1 MISKN
6 TLRSLVSRAL
16 ASAVRRT
23 GKRSKSRN
31 SGVEQLETRAL
42 LAVFTVTSTAD
53 ANAGSLRQAI
63 IDANAAAGPD
73 QIVFAPSTNG
83 TEFDLTTGQMTITET
98 VTITGNG
105 AGNTIVDAQQNS
117 RIFDITSTAGNV
129 TINNLTLKNGR
140 TTGNNPDSSTTTH
153 SGGAIRS
160 ASSGT
165 LTISGSALIENS
177 TTGTRADGGAIR
189 SQSGPIVILDSTLEG
204 NSTVGLQ
211 STGGAIFSRA
221 GAVSIGRSTLS
232 GNSTGGNSAAG
243 GAIFTYDLSAALTIS
258 QSTLSANS
266 TAGTLSEGGAFLTVF
281 GPVLVSQ
288 STLTLNNAASSA
300 GGAIFSYS
308 SQLTINNSIVAGNT
322 DNGTAPDVRKSPSD
336 ALSVSASLIGRNN
349 GTDLTATGTS
359 NPVPGNNFIGGNS
372 VGTAIDPL
380 LGPLRLNGG
389 LTKNHA
395 LLTGSLAIDW
405 AAAILALDPLNGNAA
420 LTHDQRGV
428 PFVRDSNGFVDMGA
442 HERHV
447 FNAPIVVSTATDEL
461 DGDLTSGDLSL
472 REAITLANGS
482 PGVNTI
488 TFAASTMGSP
498 FRLSLGQL
506 EIQDTLN
513 ITGNG
518 IENTVIDGQ
527 QLSRILEIT
536 GTAGDVTLS
545 GLTLQNGR
553 TTGNHVLFGP
563 PTHHGGAIRSLTT
576 GTLTISDSLVSQNS
590 TTGTGAAGGAIFHD
604 QGALSVVRSTL
615 SGNTT
620 ANAAGGAILSYTG
633 TTTVRESTLFG
644 NSTSGSYAP
653 GGAIFSIGGSINVLQ
668 STISGN
674 STTGSNA
681 HGAGLYSSYGGILVV
696 QSTITQNTAVA
707 GEGGGIFRDAGSG
720 DINIRN
726 SIIAGNTDN
735 NTASDIRKPG
745 TASLL
750 VSGSLIGRS
759 NGTNLTPT
767 TGSTKDGNGNFVGG
781 LTDAT
786 KINPQLGSLRIN
798 GGATRTHAL
807 LPGSLAIDNGS
818 NSEAIDPINGANIPF
833 TTDQRGVLVPRI
845 TNTTVDMGAYELL
858 TVASPIIVSA
868 VLDEVDT
875 NLGTGNLSL
884 REAIILA
891 NASPGA
897 DTITFASSLDGN
909 ELDLTLGHMTIT
921 DPVTITG
928 RGLSNTII
936 DAQQMSRVFD
946 ITTTAGNVQLNG
958 MTLKQGRTTSNNVSP
973 FGGPVNNGGAI
984 RSLTTGTLT
993 ISDSLLTG
1001 NSTVGDI
1008 AFGGAVFHDGGSL
1021 VVVRSTLSGNTTA
1034 GAGAIGGAIGTYGGT
1049 TIIRNST
1056 LSGNS
1061 TTGGNAGGGAI
1072 GLTGGSLTIVQSTV
1086 SGNTTAQA
1094 DSHGAGIYSGLEVTI
1109 TQSTITLN
1117 NAQLATGG
1125 GLYTV
1130 SGTSSIRNSIIAENY
1145 SSSSYDISQQVGATL
1160 NISGSL
1166 IGRSDG
1172 TTLTPTTGLTPDAN
1186 GNLIGG
1192 PTDSG
1197 RINPLLGPLENQGG
1211 STEVHVP
1218 NVVSPVINAGRNVNA
1233 VDPSNSNALISGDQ
1247 RGFPNLRIA
1256 DGIVDMGAFE
1266 LQIGAIVVSSNGDD
1280 LDNIT
1285 SPGNLSLREAVTVAN
1300 TRPFLTNIITFS
1312 SSTNS
1317 AELDLNNGQI
1327 AINVPMTITGNGSG
1341 NTVIN
1346 AHQLSRIFFVTESA
1360 NSFTL
1365 NNVTLK
1371 NGRTTASNSSGGA
1384 IRTES
1389 AFTGPVTINN
1399 SVLTGNSTAGIYSGG
1414 GAVYGLGAVLTISR
1428 STLNG
1433 NSTSG
1438 NSSVGG
1444 AVVGRSITIRESTFS
1459 GNSTSGNFSTGGAV
1473 FASFQTLVISQ
1484 STFSGNSVTGLS
1496 SGGAIALQQSGIL
1509 VLSQSTL
1516 TQNSAP
1522 LGEGGAIVTSSAAV
1536 TIRNS
1541 IIAGNASNAS
1551 PSSTDIKINSSTAPV
1566 ITNSLIGR
1574 SDGTTLTPTVGTTPN
1589 ANGNFIGGIT
1599 DATKIS
1605 PLLAPLGNNGGPTL
1619 THPLQTG
1626 SLALNRGSNASAVDV
1641 TNGNVALTTDQR
1653 GAGFARITAGTV
1665 DMGAFES
1672 TVLNGTSGTDA
1683 FVLTYSSTT
1692 TTGTVNVTVSTNG
1705 GPATSLGTF
1714 SMTLPLALD
1723 GLGGTDSVR
1732 IVGTTGDDTITVN
1745 SSTGLIVNGSSLT
1758 VSNIETRT
1766 LAGAAGSDVY
1776 RFDADTALGLW
1787 TLAESGVG
1795 IDTVDFSPTTTV
1807 GLSMNM
1813 AFGGVQAV
1821 HGTNLSLSLGSGV
1834 TIENATGGSG
1844 ADNLIGNGLNNT
1856 LRGGPGNDMLNGA
1869 LGNDFLFGGANNDT
1883 YLFGAA
1889 SVAEADEVSENV
1901 NEGIDTLNFAFLTTN
1916 VVLNMA
1922 ANSVQAVHANRTL
1935 KLNSPITFENATGG
1949 SGADY
1954 LIGNTLNNT
1963 LIGGAGTDTLNGA
1976 LGSDFLLG
1984 GANNDTYLFGPASV
1998 AEADQVTE
2006 NFNEGTDTLNFATL
2020 TTSIVVNLG
2029 ANSIQ
2034 AVHLNRTLKLNSPI
2048 TFENFIGGSGADYLI
2063 GNSLNNTLTGGAG
2076 DDTLNGAGGSDLLIG
2091 GANNDSYL
2099 FGAASAA
2106 EADQVIENA
2115 NEGIDLLNFAFL
2127 TTDVVLNL
2135 GSLTVQ
2141 PVHLNRTLKLNS
2153 VSTFENAMGGTGSD
2167 TLLGNALANRLTGGN
2182 GNNILVGLEGADIL
2196 VAGTGRDI
2204 LIGGPGLDV
2213 LNAGAGDD
2221 ILIAG
2226 RTTSDTS
2233 LTSLNTLRAAWIS
2246 ADAYTTRVTNLRA
2259 GVGSPLVSLK
2269 AKINVLND
2277 AGEDDV
2283 IVGGTNSDW
2292 FFRALDD
2299 VITDLVAG
2307 ELIDVL

>member
-1 MISKN
+1 MNSKKN
-6 TLRSLVSRAL
+6 FRSLVSRVF
-16 ASAVRRT
+16 SAAGRSNRRLKKHNPRT
-23 GKRSKSRN
+23 
-31 SGVEQLETRAL
+31 EQLETRAL
-42 LAVFTVTSTAD
+42 LAVFTVSSTAD
-53 ANAGSLRQAI
+53 AGAGSLRQAI
-63 IDANAAAGPD
+63 IDANGAAGAD
-73 QIVFAPSTNG
+73 VINFSSATNG
-83 TEFDLTTGQMTITET
+83 TEFDLTTGQMTISET
-98 VTITGNG
+98 VTINGNG

-117 RIFDITSTAGNV
+117 RIFDIASTAGNV

-165 LTISGSALIENS
+165 LTISGSVLTANS
-177 TTGTRADGGAIR
+177 TTGTRAEGGAIR
-189 SQSGPIVILDSTLEG
+189 TQSGPIVILDSTLDG
-204 NSTVGLQ
+204 NSTAG
-211 STGGAIFSRA
+211 SNAGGGAIFSR
-221 GAVSIGRSTLS
+221 GGSVSIGRSTLS
-232 GNSTGGNSAAG
+232 GNSTAGNTSGGG
-243 GAIFTYDLSAALTIS
+243 TIFTYDLSAAVTLS
-258 QSTLSANS
+258 QSTVSGNS
-266 TAGTLSEGGAFLTVF
+266 TAGTSSEGAAILGVF
-281 GPVLVSQ
+281 GPIFVSQ
-288 STLTLNNAASSA
+288 STLTLNNASNSA

-322 DNGTAPDVRKSPSD
+322 DNGTAPDIRKSPSD
-336 ALSVSASLIGRNN
+336 ALNVSASLIGRNN

-359 NPVPGNNFIGGNS
+359 NIVPGNNFIGGNT
-372 VGTAIDPL
+372 VGAAIDPL

-395 LLTGSLAIDW
+395 LLTGSFAIDG
-405 AAAILALDPLNGNAA
+405 AAAILAVDPLNGNAA
-420 LTHDQRGV
+420 LTHDQRGI

-447 FNAPIVVSTATDEL
+447 FNDPIVVSTATDEL
-461 DGDLTSGDLSL
+461 DGDLSSGDLSL

-482 PGVNTI
+482 PGQNTI
-488 TFAASTMGSP
+488 TFAPSLTGAP
-498 FRLSLGQL
+498 LRLSLGQL
-506 EIQDTLN
+506 EIQDTVY
-513 ITGNG
+513 ISGSG
-518 IENTVIDGQ
+518 IENVVIDGQ
-527 QLSRILEIT
+527 QASRIFDIT

-576 GTLTISDSLVSQNS
+576 GTLTISDSLVTQNS

-604 QGALSVVRSTL
+604 QGALAVVRSTL

-620 ANAAGGAILSYTG
+620 ANAAGGAIVTYTG
-633 TTTVRESTLFG
+633 TTTIRESTLSG
-644 NSTSGSYAP
+644 NSTSGSYMS
-653 GGAIFSIGGSINVLQ
+653 GGAIFSVSGSINILQ

-681 HGAGLYSSYGGILVV
+681 HGAGLYSSYGSILVV
-696 QSTITQNTAVA
+696 QSTITQNTAA
-707 GEGGGIFRDAGSG
+707 GEGGGIFRDNGSA

-726 SIIAGNTDN
+726 SIVAGNTDN
-735 NTASDIRKPG
+735 NTASDIRNSSSLSS
-745 TASLL
+745 ALL

-759 NGTNLTPT
+759 NGTGLAPT

-786 KINPQLGSLRIN
+786 KINPQLGPLRVN
-798 GGATRTHAL
+798 GGSTRTHAL
-807 LPGSLAIDNGS
+807 LPGSLAIDNGE
-818 NSEAIDPINGANIPF
+818 NSDANDPIGGANTPF
-833 TTDQRGVLVPRI
+833 TTDQRGMLVPRI

-858 TVASPIIVSA
+858 TVASPIIVST
-868 VLDEVDT
+868 VLDDLDSNVGT
-875 NLGTGNLSL
+875 NNLSL

-897 DTITFASSLDGN
+897 DTIEFAFGLDGN
-909 ELDLTLGHMTIT
+909 EHQLSLGHMTIT

-936 DAQQMSRVFD
+936 DAQQQSRIFD
-946 ITTTAGNVQLNG
+946 VTTSAGNVQLNG
-958 MTLKQGRTTSNNVSP
+958 MTLKNGRTTSNNVSP

-984 RSLTTGTLT
+984 RSLTTGALT
-993 ISDSLLTG
+993 VSDSLLTG
-1001 NSTVGDI
+1001 NSTTGDI
-1008 AFGGAVFHDGGSL
+1008 AAGGAIFHDGGSL

-1034 GAGAIGGAIGTYGGT
+1034 GLGAIGGAIGTYGGS

-1061 TTGGNAGGGAI
+1061 TTGTYAGGGAI
-1072 GLTGGSLTIVQSTV
+1072 GLADGSLTIVQSTV

-1094 DSHGAGIYSGLEVTI
+1094 TSPGGGIYSGREVVI

-1125 GLYTV
+1125 GLFTV
-1130 SGTSSIRNSIIAENY
+1130 SGASNIRNSIIAENY

-1551 PSSTDIKINSSTAPV
+1551 PSSTDIKVNSSTAPV

-1574 SDGTTLTPTVGTTPN
+1574 SDGTTLTPTVGTTPD

-1599 DATKIS
+1599 DATKIN
-1605 PLLAPLGNNGGPTL
+1605 PLLAPLANNGGPTL
-1619 THPLQTG
+1619 THALQNG
-1626 SLALNRGSNASAVDV
+1626 SLALNKGSNSSAVDV

-1653 GAGFARITAGTV
+1653 GSGFARITAGTV
-1665 DMGAFES
+1665 DMGAVES
-1672 TVLNGTSGTDA
+1672 TVLKGTTGADA

-1692 TTGTVNVTVSTNG
+1692 TSGTVAITVSTNG
-1705 GPATSLGTF
+1705 GPVTNVGTF
-1714 SMTLPLALD
+1714 LMTVPIALD

-1732 IVGTTGDDTITVN
+1732 IVGTSGADNMLVT
-1745 SSTGLIVNGSSLT
+1745 STGLTVNGSSLT
-1758 VSNIETRT
+1758 LTSIESRT
-1766 LAGAAGSDVY
+1766 MVGAAGDDSY
-1776 RFDADTALGLW
+1776 RFDADKVLGTW
-1787 TLAESGVG
+1787 TLSESGVG
-1795 IDTVDFSPTTTV
+1795 KDTIDVSPTTTLATTLNL
-1807 GLSMNM
+1807 GLATIQVVN
-1813 AFGGVQAV
+1813 A
-1821 HGTNLSLSLGSGV
+1821 NLSLILGSTSV
-1834 TIENATGGSG
+1834 FDDAIGGSG
-1844 ADNLIGNGLNNT
+1844 ADTLTGNSLTNR
-1856 LRGGPGNDMLNGA
+1856 LLGGPGNDTLTGGGGSDTLEGGLN
-1869 LGNDFLFGGANNDT
+1869 DDT
-1883 YLFGAA
+1883 YVFGIATA
-1889 SVAEADEVSENV
+1889 AEADQVLEKS
-1901 NEGIDTLNFAFLTTN
+1901 NEGLDTLNFAKLNTDVIVSVGTLLTQ
-1916 VVLNMA
+1916 
-1922 ANSVQAVHANRTL
+1922 SVHTNRTL
-1935 KLNSPITFENATGG
+1935 KLNSSSTFENITGG
-1949 SGADY
+1949 SANDTLTGNAFSNQ
-1954 LIGNTLNNT
+1954 LIGSAGNDI
-1963 LIGGAGTDTLNGA
+1963 LIGGVGGDKLFGGLNDDTYRFATTTAPEADEITELTNQGTDTLDLSSLAIG
-1976 LGSDFLLG
+1976 
-1984 GANNDTYLFGPASV
+1984 V
-1998 AEADQVTE
+1998 
-2006 NFNEGTDTLNFATL
+2006 
-2020 TTSIVVNLG
+2020 IVNLG
-2029 ANSIQ
+2029 TLSTQI
-2034 AVHLNRTLKLNSPI
+2034 VHTNRTLKLNSTN
-2048 TFENFIGGSGADYLI
+2048 TFENVTGGSADDTLI
-2063 GNSLNNTLTGGAG
+2063 GNSLNNTL
-2076 DDTLNGAGGSDLLIG
+2076 N
-2091 GANNDSYL
+2091 
-2099 FGAASAA
+2099 
-2106 EADQVIENA
+2106 
-2115 NEGIDLLNFAFL
+2115 
-2127 TTDVVLNL
+2127 
-2135 GSLTVQ
+2135 
-2141 PVHLNRTLKLNS
+2141 
-2153 VSTFENAMGGTGSD
+2153 
-2167 TLLGNALANRLTGGN
+2167 GGN
-2182 GNNILVGLEGADIL
+2182 GHNVIVGVDGADTLIG
-2196 VAGTGRDI
+2196 GTGRDI
-2204 LIGGPGLDV
+2204 LIGGRGLDT
-2213 LNAGAGDD
+2213 LNGGTNDD

-2226 RTTSDTS
+2226 RTSNDTNTTNLNS
-2233 LTSLNTLRAAWIS
+2233 LRTAWIS
-2246 ADAYTTRVTNLRA
+2246 ANTYAARIASLRA
-2259 GVGSPLVSLK
+2259 GVGNPVVSLK
-2269 AKINVLND
+2269 AKTNVVND

-2283 IVGGTNSDW
+2283 LTGGTGSDW
-2292 FFRALDD
+2292 YFRAVDD
-2299 VITDLVAG
+2299 AITDLFAG
-2307 ELIDVL
+2307 ETIDVL

>member
-1 MISKN
+1 MISRNAIKN
-6 TLRSLVSRAL
+6 LVSRAF
-16 ASAVRRT
+16 SATARSNRRL
-23 GKRSKSRN
+23 KKRN
-31 SGVEQLETRAL
+31 SGTEQLETRAL
-42 LAVFTVTSTAD
+42 LAVFTVSSTAD
-53 ANAGSLRQAI
+53 AGTGSLRQAI
-63 IDANAAAGPD
+63 IDANSAVGAD
-73 QIVFAPSTNG
+73 VINFATATNG
-83 TEFDLTTGQMTITET
+83 TEFDLTTGQMTISET
-98 VTITGNG
+98 VTINGNG
-105 AGNTIVDAQQNS
+105 AGNTIIDAQQNS
-117 RIFDITSTAGNV
+117 RIFDISSTAGNV
-129 TINNLTLKNGR
+129 TINKLTLKNGR

-165 LTISGSALIENS
+165 LTISGSALTANS
-177 TTGTRADGGAIR
+177 TTGSRAEGGAIR
-189 SQSGPIVILDSTLEG
+189 NQSGPIVILDSTLDG
-204 NSTVGLQ
+204 NSTAG
-211 STGGAIFSRA
+211 TNAGGGAIFSR
-221 GAVSIGRSTLS
+221 GGSVSIGRSTLS
-232 GNSTGGNSAAG
+232 GNSTAGDTSGG
-243 GAIFTYDLSAALTIS
+243 GAIFSYDLSAAVTLS
-258 QSTLSANS
+258 QSTVSGNS
-266 TAGTLSEGGAFLTVF
+266 TAGTSSEGAAVLGVF
-281 GPVLVSQ
+281 GPIFVSQ
-288 STLTLNNAASSA
+288 STLTLNNASNSS

-322 DNGTAPDVRKSPSD
+322 DNGTAPDIRKSPSD

-420 LTHDQRGV
+420 LTHDQRGI

-447 FNAPIVVSTATDEL
+447 FNAPIVVSTAIDEL

-633 TTTVRESTLFG
+633 TTTVRESTLSG
-644 NSTSGSYAP
+644 NSTSGSYAS

-681 HGAGLYSSYGGILVV
+681 HGAGLYSSYGSILVV

-707 GEGGGIFRDAGSG
+707 AQGGGIFRDSG
-720 DINIRN
+720 ANDIGIRN

-750 VSGSLIGRS
+750 VGGSLIGRS

-786 KINPQLGSLRIN
+786 KINPQLGPLRIN

-807 LPGSLAIDNGS
+807 LPGSLAIDNGF

-833 TTDQRGVLVPRI
+833 TTDQRGTLVPRI
-845 TNTTVDMGAYELL
+845 TNSTVDIGSYELL

-884 REAIILA
+884 REAMILA

-897 DTITFASSLDGN
+897 DTIAFASSLDGN

-928 RGLSNTII
+928 RGVSNTII
-936 DAQQMSRVFD
+936 DAQQQSRIFD
-946 ITTTAGNVQLNG
+946 IITSAGNVQLNG
-958 MTLKQGRTTSNNVSP
+958 MTLKNGQTTSNNVSP

-984 RSLTTGTLT
+984 RSLTTGALT
-993 ISDSLLTG
+993 VSDSLLTG
-1001 NSTVGDI
+1001 NSTTGDI
-1008 AFGGAVFHDGGSL
+1008 AAGGAIFHDGGSL

-1034 GAGAIGGAIGTYGGT
+1034 GVGAIGGAIGTYGGT

-1061 TTGGNAGGGAI
+1061 TTGTYAGGGAI
-1072 GLTGGSLTIVQSTV
+1072 GVTDGSLTIVQSTV

-1094 DSHGAGIYSGLEVTI
+1094 TSPGGGIYSGREVAI

-1125 GLYTV
+1125 GLFTV
-1130 SGTSSIRNSIIAENY
+1130 SGASNIRNSIIAENY
-1145 SSSSYDISQQVGATL
+1145 SSSSYDLSQQVGATL
-1160 NISGSL
+1160 NVSGSL

-1211 STEVHVP
+1211 PTEVHVP
-1218 NVVSPVINAGRNVNA
+1218 TVVSPVINAGRNVDA

-1327 AINVPMTITGNGSG
+1327 SITVPMTITGNGSG

-1371 NGRTTASNSSGGA
+1371 NGRTTANNSSGGA

-1389 AFTGPVTINN
+1389 AFSGPVTINN
-1399 SVLTGNSTAGIYSGG
+1399 SVLTGNSTTGIYSGG
-1414 GAVYGLGAVLTISR
+1414 GAVYGLGAALTISR

-1438 NSSVGG
+1438 NSAVGG
-1444 AVVGRSITIRESTFS
+1444 AVVGRTITIRESTFS
-1459 GNSTSGNFSTGGAV
+1459 GNSTSGNFSSGGAI
-1473 FASFQTLVISQ
+1473 FANFQTLVVSQ
-1484 STFSGNSVTGLS
+1484 STFSGNSVSGLS

-1522 LGEGGAIVTSSAAV
+1522 FGDGGAIVTSTAAV

-1541 IIAGNASNAS
+1541 IVAGNTSNAS
-1551 PSSTDIKINSSTAPV
+1551 PSSSDIRMNSSTAPV

-1574 SDGTTLTPTVGTTPN
+1574 SDGTTLTPTVGTTPD

-1599 DATKIS
+1599 DGTKIN
-1605 PLLAPLGNNGGPTL
+1605 PLLAPLANNGGPTL
-1619 THPLQTG
+1619 THALQTG
-1626 SLALNRGSNASAVDV
+1626 SLARNNGSNASAVDV

-1653 GAGFARITAGTV
+1653 GSGFARITAGTV
-1665 DMGAFES
+1665 DMGAVES
-1672 TVLNGTSGTDA
+1672 TVLKGTTGADA

-1692 TTGTVNVTVSTNG
+1692 TSGTVAITVSTNG
-1705 GPATSLGTF
+1705 GPVTNVGTF
-1714 SMTLPLALD
+1714 LMTVPIALD

-1732 IVGTTGDDTITVN
+1732 IVGTSGADNMLVT
-1745 SSTGLIVNGSSLT
+1745 STGLTVNGSSLILT
-1758 VSNIETRT
+1758 SIESRT
-1766 LAGAAGSDVY
+1766 MAGAAGDDSY
-1776 RFDADTALGLW
+1776 KFDADKVLGTW
-1787 TLAESGVG
+1787 TLSESGVG
-1795 IDTVDFSPTTTV
+1795 KDTIDVSPTTTLATTLNL
-1807 GLSMNM
+1807 GLATIQVVN
-1813 AFGGVQAV
+1813 A
-1821 HGTNLSLSLGSGV
+1821 NLSLILGSTSV
-1834 TIENATGGSG
+1834 FDDAIGGSG
-1844 ADNLIGNGLNNT
+1844 ADTLTGNSLTNR
-1856 LRGGPGNDMLNGA
+1856 LLGGPGNDSLT
-1869 LGNDFLFGGANNDT
+1869 GGAGSDTLEGGLNNDT
-1883 YLFGAA
+1883 YVFGKATA
-1889 SVAEADEVSENV
+1889 AEADQILEKS
-1901 NEGIDTLNFAFLTTN
+1901 NEGLDSLNFAKLTTD
-1916 VVLNMA
+1916 VIV
-1922 ANSVQAVHANRTL
+1922 SVGTLLTQSIHTNRTL
-1935 KLNSPITFENATGG
+1935 KLNSSSTFENITGG
-1949 SGADY
+1949 SAND
-1954 LIGNTLNNT
+1954 TLTGSAFSNQ
-1963 LIGGAGTDTLNGA
+1963 LIGGAGNDILIGGVGGDKLSGGLN
-1976 LGSDFLLG
+1976 D
-1984 GANNDTYLFGPASV
+1984 DTYRFATAKA
-1998 AEADQVTE
+1998 AEADEITE
-2006 NFNEGTDTLNFATL
+2006 LTNQGTDSLDFSSL
-2020 TTSIVVNLG
+2020 TAGVVVNLG
-2029 ANSIQ
+2029 TLATQS
-2034 AVHLNRTLKLNSPI
+2034 VHTNRTLKLNS
-2048 TFENFIGGSGADYLI
+2048 TSTVENVTSGSANDTLI
-2063 GNSLNNTLTGGAG
+2063 GNSLDN
-2076 DDTLNGAGGSDLLIG
+2076 TLNGGNGHNVIVGVDGADTLIG
-2091 GANNDSYL
+2091 
-2099 FGAASAA
+2099 
-2106 EADQVIENA
+2106 
-2115 NEGIDLLNFAFL
+2115 
-2127 TTDVVLNL
+2127 
-2135 GSLTVQ
+2135 
-2141 PVHLNRTLKLNS
+2141 
-2153 VSTFENAMGGTGSD
+2153 
-2167 TLLGNALANRLTGGN
+2167 
-2182 GNNILVGLEGADIL
+2182 
-2196 VAGTGRDI
+2196 GTGRDI
-2204 LIGGPGLDV
+2204 LIGGRGLDT
-2213 LNAGAGDD
+2213 LSGGTNDD

-2226 RTTSDTS
+2226 RTSNDTNI
-2233 LTSLNTLRAAWIS
+2233 TNLNTLRTEWIS
-2246 ADAYTTRVTNLRA
+2246 ANTYAARVASLRA
-2259 GVGSPLVSLK
+2259 GVGNPVVSLK
-2269 AKINVLND
+2269 AKSNVVND

-2283 IVGGTNSDW
+2283 LTGGTGTDW
-2292 FFRALDD
+2292 YFRAVDD
-2299 VITDLVAG
+2299 AIADLFAG
-2307 ELIDVL
+2307 ETIDLL